1 MAKLISIL
9 KAVSAASSEIGI
21 AQRNLDQAITSN
33 DEDVLQMTALLNA
46 VADELLLEEPY
57 QDTLGDGNWLVS
69 ADGLTFKSEIT
80 FNKAPAPGDAVDT
93 DLILFDGRLAIA
105 GLKYRF
111 LAAKGLEF
119 GEQMRDF
126 TNRMAKIATRANNR
140 VLDLDEEWS
149 RVI

>member
-1 MAKLISIL
+1 MAKLISVL
-9 KAVSAASSEIGI
+9 KAVSDASKEIGI
-21 AQRNLDQAITSN
+21 AQRTLSQALGSS
-33 DEDVLQMTALLNA
+33 DEDVLQMTALLSA

-69 ADGLTFKSEIT
+69 SDGLTFLSE
-80 FNKAPAPGDAVDT
+80 PAQDT

-111 LAAKGLEF
+111 LAAKGLEY

-126 TNRMAKIATRANNR
+126 TNRMAKVATRANNR

-149 RVI
+149 RIV

>member
-1 MAKLISIL
+1 MARLISIK
-9 KAVSAASSEIGI
+9 KAVSVASSEIGI
-21 AQRNLDQAITSN
+21 AQKNLDQAITSN

-57 QDTLGDGNWLVS
+57 QDLLGDGHWLVS

-80 FNKAPAPGDAVDT
+80 FNKTPEPGDAIDT

-126 TNRMAKIATRANNR
+126 TNRMAKVATRANNR

-149 RVI
+149 RVV